1 MPYQNL
7 TPEGADSKEKA
18 DTNEK
23 FNTDSKQIDKNL
35 LGDLKGIP
43 SNMSISSNS

>member
-1 MPYQNL
+1 MAYQNL
-7 TPEGADSKEKA
+7 TPEAADQNAKN
-18 DTNEK
+18 TNDK
-23 FNTDSKQIDKNL
+23 FNTDSKQIDQNL